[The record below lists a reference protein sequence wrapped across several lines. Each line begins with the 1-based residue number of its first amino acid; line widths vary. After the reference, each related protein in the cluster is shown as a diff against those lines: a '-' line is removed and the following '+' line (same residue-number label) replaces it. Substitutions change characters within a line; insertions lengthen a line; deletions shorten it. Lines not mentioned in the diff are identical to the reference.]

1 MAKKPASTLTRILVA
16 ACACAFRVDPI
27 TLQIVASPV
36 LVRALI
42 RTIAGQL
49 VDAGDLF
56 GAPDIFAGGPVVR
69 KRKASKHA

>member
-16 ACACAFRVDPI
+16 ACAYAFRVDPI

-42 RTIAGQL
+42 RTIARSAGRCRRSFR
-49 VDAGDLF
+49 DARHIRGRS
-56 GAPDIFAGGPVVR
+56 GRP
-69 KRKASKHA
+69 